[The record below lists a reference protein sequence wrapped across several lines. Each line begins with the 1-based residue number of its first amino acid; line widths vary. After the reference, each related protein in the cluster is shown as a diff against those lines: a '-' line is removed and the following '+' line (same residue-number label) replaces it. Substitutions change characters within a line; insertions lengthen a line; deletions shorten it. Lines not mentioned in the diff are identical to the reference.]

1 MIKNKNIR
9 DAWPLGKPKKISN
22 LNIGDYRINRYLR
35 TGQDKSHNSN
45 RKVEAH
51 ISTVEFFYF
60 KDSNQKFN
68 QLREMQNNSVTQE
81 ISRIAVTESIDQNQ
95 RINQVTYAANNADYI
110 YVLEGTPSYVLSE
123 SLKIIRGE
131 YKLRQIFLLE

>member
-1 MIKNKNIR
+1 MIKNKNVR
-9 DAWPLGKPKKISN
+9 EAWPLGKPKKISN

-60 KDSNQKFN
+60 KDGNQKFN
-68 QLREMQNNSVTQE
+68 QLREMQNKSVTQE
-81 ISRIAVTESIDQNQ
+81 TSRIAVIESLDQNQ
-95 RINQVTYAANNADYI
+95 
-110 YVLEGTPSYVLSE
+110 S
-123 SLKIIRGE
+123 
-131 YKLRQIFLLE
+131 